1 MRGRMQNNRLVIEPG
16 HPTEGLPAVLA
27 IYFALFL
34 FCASFSIAASQI
46 ILGLAMALFLILL
59 TKQTNRIAVQPLKP
73 FFMMVGAYLLWMF
86 VSALFG
92 ESPWS
97 SIWALKEEWL
107 FLTVL
112 ISASLFRDQRYAERL
127 LVALAVGLTLMATY
141 GILQS
146 LTGINWFRGSALGQ
160 AGGIYRPAGNFSHPL
175 TYGNFIV
182 ISTLFVLGYT
192 IVRFRHLVGKS
203 RIILLAACTTGL
215 IVTALLNSRGP
226 MLAALCGLLCLGI
239 LARKLRYIL
248 PVLIIAIAV
257 TWFAAPNF
265 VNTWLMKYE
274 RDLSTSESLGRLFIW
289 NTSLKIVADH
299 PITGIG
305 SANFNEEYELR
316 LEGDTTAHVM
326 GHAHSDYINMAVLY
340 GIPGLLLFLTIWVL
354 VMLNLWRGYRINLPD
369 SVARGLS
376 FGALMA
382 SVAFL
387 VSALTE
393 ATFADEEV
401 RQVLMAIWGA
411 GFSALPLNTTP
422 LDS

>member
-1 MRGRMQNNRLVIEPG
+1 MDDNRLVIEPD
-16 HPTEGLPAVLA
+16 HPTEGVPAVLA
-27 IYFALFL
+27 VYFALFL

-46 ILGLAMALFLILL
+46 ILGLAMVLFLILL
-59 TKQTNRIAVQPLKP
+59 TKHTHRVAVRPLKP
-73 FFMMVGAYLLWMF
+73 FFIMVGVYLLWMF

-92 ESPWS
+92 ESPLS

-112 ISASLFRDQRYAERL
+112 ISACLFRDRRYSEQL
-127 LVALAVGLTLMATY
+127 LAALAVGLTLMAAY

-146 LTGINWFRGSALGQ
+146 LTGINWFRGSPLAQ

-192 IVRFRHLVGKS
+192 IVRFRRLAGKV
-203 RIILLAACTTGL
+203 RVVLFTACITGL

-226 MLAALCGLLCLGI
+226 MLAAFCGLLFLGL

-248 PVLIIAIAV
+248 PVLVLAGGV

-265 VNTWLMKYE
+265 VDIWLTKYE
-274 RDLSTSESLGRLFIW
+274 RDLSTSNSEGRLFIW
-289 NTSLKIVADH
+289 NNSLKIVSDH
-299 PITGIG
+299 PVTGIG
-305 SANFNEEYELR
+305 SANFDEEYERR

-326 GHAHSDYINMAVLY
+326 GHAHSDYINVAVLY
-340 GIPGLLLFLTIWVL
+340 GFPGLLLFLTIWILVL
-354 VMLNLWRGYRINLPD
+354 RNLWQGYKSNPPD
-369 SVARGLS
+369 SIPRGLS

-387 VSALTE
+387 VSAVTE

-411 GFSALPLNTTP
+411 GFSALPLGNTSQTP
-422 LDS
+422 